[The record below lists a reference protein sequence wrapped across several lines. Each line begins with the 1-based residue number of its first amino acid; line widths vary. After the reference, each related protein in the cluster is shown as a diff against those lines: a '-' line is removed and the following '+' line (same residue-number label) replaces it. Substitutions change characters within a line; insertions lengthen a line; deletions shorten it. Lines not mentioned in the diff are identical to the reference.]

1 MALFYLQEILVI
13 KTILRKA
20 ETKNSRSMRYDPE
33 FLLECV
39 MLRIKSKSTYNHLR
53 TNNILPLPSAETIRR
68 LLSCMPCKFGLNS
81 FALSSIKTFLS
92 GKPKAMCYGSLV
104 WDEMA
109 ISGDVTFDSMKLVF
123 EGFVDYG
130 EDEGFGEPINFK
142 KHEGELA
149 DHALVLIFR
158 PYRYSWI
165 QPIACYATKGACPGS
180 VIHQLMGRAIAVLH
194 QQGAIVKSV
203 VCDGA
208 QTNKTVMRLC
218 GITGKHNC
226 IANTFNG
233 SENVPNTSTTS
244 PLPVN
249 DDSSQDVTSFE
260 HPTLDEALIYFLV
273 DVPHL
278 LKTIRNNIF
287 TVKDVQVYSCVL
299 LYCPQNVLL
308 IKAIN
313 YCVV

>member
-1 MALFYLQEILVI
+1 MVI
-13 KTILRKA
+13 KAIFRKA
-20 ETKNSRSMRYDPE
+20 ELKNSRCMRYDPD

-39 MLRIKSKSTYNHLR
+39 LLRIKSKSTYDHLR
-53 TNNILPLPSAETIRR
+53 ATNILPLPCPETIRR

-92 GKPKAMCYGSLV
+92 GKPKCMCYGSLV
-104 WDEMA
+104 WDEMTIA
-109 ISGDVTFDSMKLVF
+109 GDVSFDPMKLVF

-130 EDEGFGEPINFK
+130 EDDGFSEPITLK

-165 QPIACYATKGACPGS
+165 QPIACYATKGACPGG
-180 VIHQLMGRAIAVLH
+180 VIHQLMARAITVLH
-194 QQGAIVKSV
+194 QNGAIVKSV

-218 GITGKHNC
+218 GITGKFSSIH
-226 IANTFNG
+226 NTFTDG
-233 SENVPNTSTTS
+233 RENVQDTCPRSAMSDIDDDGNNNTTS
-244 PLPVN
+244 F
-249 DDSSQDVTSFE
+249 D
-260 HPTLDEALIYFLV
+260 HPTLDESSIYFIV

-287 TVKDVQVYSCVL
+287 TVKTVQVFDVIFGSIIYHFFGNSR
-299 LYCPQNVLL
+299 
-308 IKAIN
+308 
-313 YCVV
+313 

>member
-1 MALFYLQEILVI
+1 MI
-13 KTILRKA
+13 KAIFTKA
-20 ETKNSRSMRYDPE
+20 ELKNSRSMRHDPE

-39 MLRIKSKSTYNHLR
+39 LLRIKSKSTYDHLR
-53 TNNILPLPSAETIRR
+53 SNNILPLSSPQTIRR

-92 GKPKAMCYGSLV
+92 GKPKNMCYGSLV
-104 WDEMA
+104 WDEMSIA
-109 ISGDVTFDSMKLVF
+109 GDVSFDPMPLVF

-130 EDEGFGEPINFK
+130 ESDGFSEPIKLK

-158 PYRYSWI
+158 PYRYLWI
-165 QPIACYATKGACPGS
+165 QPIACYATKGACPGG
-180 VIHQLMGRAIAVLH
+180 VIHQLMARTLIVLH
-194 QQGAIVKSV
+194 QQVAVVKSV

-218 GITGKHNC
+218 GINGKYSS
-226 IANTFNG
+226 IDNTFNG
-233 SENVPNTSTTS
+233 TPNVH
-244 PLPVN
+244 
-249 DDSSQDVTSFE
+249 QDTVTAPASCDVDERSNNEKTSFD
-260 HPTLDEALIYFLV
+260 HPTLDESLIYFMV

-287 TVKDVQVYSCVL
+287 TVKDVQVFAVFFVL
-299 LYCPQNVLL
+299 QLTN
-308 IKAIN
+308 
-313 YCVV
+313 

>member
-1 MALFYLQEILVI
+1 
-13 KTILRKA
+13 
-20 ETKNSRSMRYDPE
+20 
-33 FLLECV
+33 
-39 MLRIKSKSTYNHLR
+39 
-53 TNNILPLPSAETIRR
+53 
-68 LLSCMPCKFGLNS
+68 MPCKFGLNS

-104 WDEMA
+104 WDEIA

-123 EGFVDYG
+123 EGFVDY
-130 EDEGFGEPINFK
+130 EEAEGFGEPLNFK

-149 DHALVLIFR
+149 DHALVLGLIFR

-180 VIHQLMGRAIAVLH
+180 VIHELMGRAIAVLH

-203 VCDGA
+203 VYDEA
-208 QTNKTVMRLC
+208 QTNQSVMRLC

-244 PLPVN
+244 PLPVS
-249 DDSSQDVTSFE
+249 DDSIARTQHHSN
-260 HPTLDEALIYFLV
+260 I
-273 DVPHL
+273 PHL
-278 LKTIRNNIF
+278 MKN
-287 TVKDVQVYSCVL
+287 
-299 LYCPQNVLL
+299 
-308 IKAIN
+308 
-313 YCVV
+313 